1 MKTVFKTPLVLS
13 AALIAPLFYAGTAN
27 ATTTANS
34 APLVNQQAVEQL
46 TTGLKD
52 TLAAYD
58 ALNTGSV
65 TTARAKL
72 DTALRKMESALSKDA
87 TLGIAQTS
95 AKALHSDLKSV
106 RTKMNS
112 GDQMQVKSELSSVL
126 SKAGVAFTS

>member
-1 MKTVFKTPLVLS
+1 MKTVIKTPLVLS
-13 AALIAPLFYAGTAN
+13 AALIAPLFYAGTVN
-27 ATTTANS
+27 AATPTNS

-72 DTALRKMESALSKDA
+72 DTALRKMESALAKDA

-95 AKALHSDLKSV
+95 AKSLHSDLKSV

-112 GDQMQVKSELSSVL
+112 GDQVAVRAELQSVL
-126 SKAGVAFTS
+126 NRAGVSLTS